1 MTGYGEGREE
11 DEEIEIYLQIK
22 TLNHRFLEV
31 EIYPSQF
38 IPFIWEKKI
47 KEYIKEKIKRG
58 KVILNIEIKRK
69 KLPLPKILI
78 NRNLIF
84 HYHKILSQISSE
96 LGLKDRVSLSHILS
110 LPEIIYLRKEE
121 EINKENIKNLIKNA
135 LRKALKQTL
144 QMRERE
150 GKEHLCSMQ
159 GYLKKIRKNLLK
171 IEKEIPLI
179 QKKYKANTKKM
190 LEELVAQS
198 DRKKILN
205 ELSFLTWRGDVSEEK
220 LRFRSHLDQFQT
232 TLKEQRPIGTKL
244 KFILQELQR
253 EINTLGAKI
262 NTSTISTFVVQIKED
277 LERIREENQNIE

>member
-11 DEEIEIYLQIK
+11 DEEVEIYLQIK

-31 EIYPSQF
+31 EIYPSQL

-69 KLPLPKILI
+69 KLPLPQILV
-78 NRNLIF
+78 NQKLIF
-84 HYHKILSQISSE
+84 HYHKMLSQISSE

-110 LPEIIYLRKEE
+110 LPEIIHLEKKEE
-121 EINKENIKNLIKNA
+121 LNRENTKNLIKRA

-144 QMRERE
+144 QMREKE
-150 GKEHLCSMQ
+150 GKEHFCSIQ
-159 GYLKKIRKNLLK
+159 RYFKKIKKNFLK
-171 IEKEIPLI
+171 IEKEIPLV
-179 QKKYKANTKKM
+179 QKKYKAKIKEI
-190 LEELVAQS
+190 LEELLAQP

-205 ELSFLTWRGDVSEEK
+205 ELSFFSWRGDVSEEK
-220 LRFRSHLDQFQT
+220 LRFHSHLKQFQT
-232 TLKEQRPIGTKL
+232 TLKEQGPIGTKL

>member
-58 KVILNIEIKRK
+58 KVILNVEIKRK

-121 EINKENIKNLIKNA
+121 EINKENTIVQILDNDGNPFN
-135 LRKALKQTL
+135 REKQLEKSKTL
-144 QMRERE
+144 Q
-150 GKEHLCSMQ
+150 KLS
-159 GYLKKIRKNLLK
+159 
-171 IEKEIPLI
+171 LI
-179 QKKYKANTKKM
+179 H
-190 LEELVAQS
+190 
-198 DRKKILN
+198 I
-205 ELSFLTWRGDVSEEK
+205 
-220 LRFRSHLDQFQT
+220 
-232 TLKEQRPIGTKL
+232 
-244 KFILQELQR
+244 
-253 EINTLGAKI
+253 
-262 NTSTISTFVVQIKED
+262 
-277 LERIREENQNIE
+277 